1 MPAWRILVC
10 VCLALGISM
19 AADAAPKAFASAAA
33 VSTAAASTAAA
44 STGSATIRITVSHVP
59 TLTATAPAAADAAAA
74 DGACVLASRHA
85 APHHVYQSDAF
96 AAANPTTAPVATVF
110 GGGAFCPDLDTPL
123 DALLVRIV
131 PE

>member
-10 VCLALGISM
+10 VCLALGISL
-19 AADAAPKAFASAAA
+19 AADAA
-33 VSTAAASTAAA
+33 TAATDGA
-44 STGSATIRITVSHVP
+44 STGAATIRITVTHVP
-59 TLTATAPAAADAAAA
+59 TLTVAAPASAAATTA
-74 DGACVLASRHA
+74 DDACVFASRHA

-96 AAANPTTAPVATVF
+96 ADVNAAAAPAATVF
-110 GGGAFCPDLDTPL
+110 GGGAFCPDLDTAH